1 MAQLVVLLRGINVAG
16 ANRLGMADLRTIAA
30 DAGFDGPVT
39 YLQSGNLLV
48 RTRRGPASA
57 ASVLRRAI
65 HDATAMEIDVVIR
78 SAEQWRRIVD
88 ANPYPDAAADDGTK
102 VHVAFLQHEP
112 SDDVAALATES
123 FDPEELTVVGGEVY
137 LSLPD
142 GIGRSKLAASLSRA
156 ARDNVSTV
164 RNWNTVVA
172 IAGLLD

>member
-1 MAQLVVLLRGINVAG
+1 
-16 ANRLGMADLRTIAA
+16 
-30 DAGFDGPVT
+30 
-39 YLQSGNLLV
+39 
-48 RTRRGPASA
+48 
-57 ASVLRRAI
+57 
-65 HDATAMEIDVVIR
+65 
-78 SAEQWRRIVD
+78 
-88 ANPYPDAAADDGTK
+88 
-102 VHVAFLQHEP
+102 
-112 SDDVAALATES
+112 LATES